1 MYNPDYFGINNG
13 WVCPQ
18 CHRTFAPHISEC
30 PYCNAERKTF
40 ATTEVND
47 TEWWQ
52 KYLKQSQTGQP
63 VNDNPSTTTA
73 TSNPNIKVTA
83 WNSTTTCEQKC
94 EDCDKY
100 EKSCFGGIET
110 TPSKAIIS
118 HRKSPGI
125 YYPSTLQEWFE
136 VFNNGE

>member
-1 MYNPDYFGINNG
+1 MYNLDYFGINNG

-73 TSNPNIKVTA
+73 TTNIDPNVKITS
-83 WNSTTTCEQKC
+83 WNNMETCHVEIGK
-94 EDCDKY
+94 DG
-100 EKSCFGGIET
+100 S
-110 TPSKAIIS
+110 IIWKGPVPEV
-118 HRKSPGI
+118 H
-125 YYPSTLQEWFE
+125 YPSTLEE
-136 VFNNGE
+136 